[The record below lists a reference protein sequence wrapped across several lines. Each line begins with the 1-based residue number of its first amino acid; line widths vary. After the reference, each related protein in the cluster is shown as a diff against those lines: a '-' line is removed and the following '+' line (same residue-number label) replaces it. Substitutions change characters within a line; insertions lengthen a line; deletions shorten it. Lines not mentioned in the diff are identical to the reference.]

1 MKRNKTEKQIISEYM
16 SRITRNRKPWSTE
29 RAIELNR
36 IRWSKKK
43 AVDNS
48 IDNPNGK
55 DIL

>member
-16 SRITRNRKPWSTE
+16 SRITRNRKPLSKE
-29 RAIELNR
+29 RAVEMNR
-36 IRWSKKK
+36 IRWSKKSG
-43 AVDNS
+43 DNS